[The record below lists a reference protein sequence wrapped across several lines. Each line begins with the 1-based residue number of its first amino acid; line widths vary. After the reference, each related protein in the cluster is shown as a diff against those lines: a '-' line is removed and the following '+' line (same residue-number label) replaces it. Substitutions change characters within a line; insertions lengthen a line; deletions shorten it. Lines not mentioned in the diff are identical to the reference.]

1 MFNKKP
7 KEPAEVE
14 LIHVTFEEYCN
25 ALRFIKTALKLK
37 QIPFPY
43 RSENAELVLIE
54 IYNEAPS
61 HPLYYQHSPGFTLSE
76 STFKTKE
83 VLDLKRKLQLEK
95 KVETLKNEITQKA
108 QELEQASKELGTGNK
123 V

>member
-43 RSENAELVLIE
+43 RSYTTKLLPIHFTTNTHQVSLLVKAL
-54 IYNEAPS
+54 
-61 HPLYYQHSPGFTLSE
+61 
-76 STFKTKE
+76 
-83 VLDLKRKLQLEK
+83 LKLK
-95 KVETLKNEITQKA
+95 K
-108 QELEQASKELGTGNK
+108 S
-123 V
+123 